1 MALPATAGAIYDLLV
16 SDAELLRL
24 LGVYQL
30 PDGQSLPAIAALK
43 RNERLPEGT
52 AIGGVEV
59 VITTPRLSPEW
70 LLDGGYRSQ
79 PTFRIYVSE
88 WPGADRDQLQAV
100 AERVI
105 GWLPGATTVQI
116 DGDPPGEGLGLL
128 DQFVIRWVNP
138 EAHVSGGAG

>member
-1 MALPATAGAIYDLLV
+1 MTLPATAGAIYDLLV
-16 SDAELLRL
+16 ADAGLLRL
-24 LGVYQL
+24 LGVYRL
-30 PDGQSLPAIAALK
+30 PDGQMLPAIACLR

-100 AERVI
+100 TERVI
-105 GWLPGATTVQI
+105 GWLPGATMTQI

-128 DQFVIRWVNP
+128 EQQVIRWVNP

>member
-1 MALPATAGAIYDLLV
+1 MTLPATAGAIYDLLV
-16 SDAELLRL
+16 SDAGLLRL
-24 LGVYQL
+24 LGVYRL
-30 PDGQSLPAIAALK
+30 PDGQALPAIACLR

-100 AERVI
+100 TERVI
-105 GWLPGATTVQI
+105 GWLPGATMTQI

-128 DQFVIRWVNP
+128 EQQVIRWVNP
-138 EAHVSGGAG
+138 EVHVSGGAG